1 MAGKKFH
8 LGWFTNFTAD
18 EWNTPFGN
26 GGMPWDGKFFVDMAQ
41 TLDRACFDFIMLEDK
56 LAVSDAY
63 GGTTE
68 VYLKHAHGMVPK
80 HDPVPLTV
88 MMGAATTGIGVVAT
102 MSTLSYPPFMLARLS
117 STVDHL
123 VGGRF
128 GWNIVTSAE
137 DGAARN
143 FGLDKL
149 PPREQRYEVAHE
161 YMDVVLQLWDSWA
174 PGVVIR
180 DRETGTYGD
189 FTKVKPI
196 NFEGQYFKVRGP
208 LNTMRPLQGRPALLQ
223 AGGSPKGRDFASRY
237 ADAVIAVAPGP
248 AAMKAFREDIRARA
262 AAHGR
267 NPDDVKVMYLVAP
280 CLAETV
286 EEARAKHA
294 RMLASDSFIEQNLA
308 MISAITDIDFKKHSL
323 DAPLAERLTTNG
335 EQGTL
340 DSFQQWGSNKTLR
353 QLVVDASGGIV
364 SSVELIGTPETVAE
378 RMGEVMAEV
387 GGDGFLITTP
397 NLSVNRRTIIEV
409 ADGLVPAL
417 QRRGLVRTAYAHT
430 SLNENLR
437 EF

>member
-1 MAGKKFH
+1 
-8 LGWFTNFTAD
+8 
-18 EWNTPFGN
+18 
-26 GGMPWDGKFFVDMAQ
+26 
-41 TLDRACFDFIMLEDK
+41 MLEDK

-161 YMDVVLQLWDSWA
+161 YMDVVLQLWDSWE

-280 CLAETV
+280 CLGETV
-286 EEARAKHA
+286 EEAQAKHS
-294 RMLASDSFIEQNLA
+294 RMLASDRFIEQNLA

-323 DAPLAERLTTNG
+323 DAPLSERLTTNG

>member
-1 MAGKKFH
+1 MAAKKFH

-26 GGMPWDGKFFVDMAQ
+26 GGMPWDGKFFVEMAQ

-143 FGLDKL
+143 FSLDKL

-161 YMDVVLQLWDSWA
+161 YMDVVLQLWDSWE

-294 RMLASDSFIEQNLA
+294 RMLGSDSFIEQNLA

-323 DAPLAERLTTNG
+323 DTPLAERLTTNG

-417 QRRGLVRTAYAHT
+417 QRRGLVRTAYAHS